1 MPKIT
6 PYSESVNW
14 NNNELVIG
22 VVGVAPWATLEF
34 CKALYSYIS
43 ANKDWHYP
51 RVIIDANAKIPSR
64 GRYFELHER
73 DPSPYIKATILEL
86 FNSGAGVVVVP
97 CNTAH
102 ILFDRW
108 ASESPVIIPNIIDAC
123 CDRLSHL
130 GGRVVAV
137 FESLNLR
144 KSKLYESR
152 VTQRGFTYY
161 AITDQQAK
169 MIASFIENIKRNAVP
184 NEECLADFYTLVNHL
199 EQSGVDSIII
209 GCTELTPFINSSVRN
224 KMKFIDSNSELARAA
239 VIAANCRLK

>member
-6 PYSESVNW
+6 PCS
-14 NNNELVIG
+14 ELVSWNDSELAIG

-34 CKALYSYIS
+34 CKALYSYIY

-51 RVIIDANAKIPSR
+51 RVIVDINSKIPSR

-123 CDRLSHL
+123 CDRLAHI

-137 FESLNLR
+137 FESLSLR
-144 KSKLYESR
+144 KSRLYESKIM
-152 VTQRGFTYY
+152 QRGFTYY
-161 AITDQQAK
+161 AMTDQQAE
-169 MIASFIENIKRNAVP
+169 MIASFIENIKQNAVP
-184 NEECLADFYTLVNHL
+184 SDECLAEFNILVDHL
-199 EQSGVDSIII
+199 TQSGVDSIII
-209 GCTELTPFINSSVRN
+209 GCTELTSLINSSVVN
-224 KMKFIDSNSELARAA
+224 KVKFIDSNSELARAA
-239 VIAANCRLK
+239 VIAADCRLK